1 MYQLYSQATATLRS
15 LATASG
21 SLISYYAPVPSDPAG
36 ERSELTPAERQFH
49 TSSSFPLPASS
60 TFEPWKIR
68 NDYPLQPPPDP
79 CSSTN
84 APWLQVDFTKEPE
97 TYANVIRSYCF
108 DGMVQNDFN
117 AHKCTTRDWY
127 HAPWLHYGPTGREPL
142 QGLTSERPIPP
153 YELARSQ
160 KSFVQFWACGYYN
173 ATAAS
178 VYGQMWRDPNK
189 PNWVRDVQFPEGSLT
204 FKVLMSNAS
213 DEDLPTQKGSPT
225 WPAVI
230 CPDNPQRDQPPIAG
244 SRNNFAS
251 DVRLTGIDF
260 AVRDARAPI
269 GWVFGTFL
277 YDGRKVESN
286 PWYRTIPIGIQWGND
301 PQLTQKRYEMGE
313 AVKESWINPAAEEL
327 RLHLGGFRPFWG
339 WNGRLNG
346 AVDKFMSACA
356 SCHSTASRYGDMYR
370 TQLRPTQDADGRWK
384 PASANEMLWFQNTP
398 SGTPIQKGAVT
409 ADYSLQLELGFKN
422 FERWRE
428 SNEFGCSLGGALT
441 AAVGPRRVKV
451 PAFAPKSSKRDPLE
465 SFQR

>member
-1 MYQLYSQATATLRS
+1 
-15 LATASG
+15 
-21 SLISYYAPVPSDPAG
+21 
-36 ERSELTPAERQFH
+36 
-49 TSSSFPLPASS
+49 
-60 TFEPWKIR
+60 
-68 NDYPLQPPPDP
+68 
-79 CSSTN
+79 
-84 APWLQVDFTKEPE
+84 
-97 TYANVIRSYCF
+97 
-108 DGMVQNDFN
+108 MVQCDFE

-142 QGLTSERPIPP
+142 RGLTSERPVPP
-153 YELARSQ
+153 YELGRSQ
-160 KSFVQFWACGYYN
+160 KNFVQFWACGYYN

-178 VYGQMWRDPNK
+178 VYGQMWQDPNK
-189 PNWVRDVQFPEGSLT
+189 PSWDRDIQFPEGSLV

-213 DEDLPTQKGSPT
+213 DEDVPTQKGSPI
-225 WPAVI
+225 WSAVI
-230 CPDNPQRDQPPIAG
+230 CPDSPQRDQPPVLG
-244 SRNNFAS
+244 NRNNFAS
-251 DVRLTGIDF
+251 DVRLMGIDF
-260 AVRDARAPI
+260 AVRDTRAPI
-269 GWVFGTFL
+269 GWVFGTFM
-277 YDGRKVESN
+277 YDSRKTESN

-313 AVKESWINPAAEEL
+313 TVKESWINPAAEEL
-327 RLHLGGFRPFWG
+327 RVDLGGFRPFWG

-370 TQLRPTQDADGRWK
+370 TQLKPIQDADGRWK
-384 PASANEMLWFQNTP
+384 PVSTNEMLWFQNVP

-428 SNEFGCSLGGALT
+428 SNGSCYRLGDAFA

-451 PAFAPKSSKRDPLE
+451 PAFAPKNPKRDPFE